1 MRQSPSSSYEK
12 HMKAALLLAP
22 RQIEIRDADRPEP
35 GRTDVLIQPVQA
47 GICGSDV
54 SLYLGHRTA
63 SAYPLLLGHEVVGRV
78 VAAGEEATQFRIG
91 QRVIVEPNYP
101 CGTCRFCRAGRG
113 NICPNKKS
121 LGVTI
126 SGCFAEHFA
135 APAEFVWAVPDTVA
149 DDDAVAIEPLAVSLH
164 ALWQS
169 GAQLGDTIA
178 VIGCGSTGLLLIQA
192 AVAAGMRV
200 FAHDKL
206 QGKIEMAQRLGA
218 EARADADIPQ
228 LWRDEG
234 VTTVFECAGASA
246 TVELALSAV
255 PRGGQVVLLGLSS
268 AQANFQPLRFV
279 REGLRVSGSIIY
291 DHPHD
296 FARAISLVERKVL
309 SPSSIVSHRFR
320 FIDTPRALEI
330 ASTGEAGKVL
340 LSMES

>member
-1 MRQSPSSSYEK
+1 
-12 HMKAALLLAP
+12 MKAALLLAP
-22 RQIEIRDADRPEP
+22 QEIQIQDAAQPQL
-35 GRTDVLIQPVQA
+35 GGTDVLIEPVLA

-54 SLYLGHRTA
+54 SLFLGHRTA
-63 SAYPLLLGHEVVGRV
+63 PAYPLLLGHEVIGRV
-78 VAAGEEATQFRIG
+78 AAVGDGVTQLAVG

-101 CGTCRFCRAGRG
+101 CGMCTFCRAGRG

-126 SGCFAEHFA
+126 SGCFAESFA
-135 APAEFVWAVPDTVA
+135 APAEFVWAIPDTIA
-149 DDDAVAIEPLAVSLH
+149 DDDAAAIEPLAVSLH

-192 AVAAGMRV
+192 AVAQGMRV

-206 QGKIEMAQRLGA
+206 ESKIEMAHKLGA
-218 EARADADIPQ
+218 QVRVDVDVAR

-234 VTTVFECAGASA
+234 VTSVFECAGAAA
-246 TVELALSAV
+246 TVELALNAV
-255 PRGGQVVLLGLSS
+255 PRGGQVILLGLSS
-268 AQANFQPLRFV
+268 SQANFQPLRFV

-296 FARAISLVERKVL
+296 FARAIGLVEQKVL
-309 SPSSIVSHRFR
+309 SPSSIVSHRFPFSDIR
-320 FIDTPRALEI
+320 RALEV

-340 LSMES
+340 LNMTL

>member
-1 MRQSPSSSYEK
+1 
-12 HMKAALLLAP
+12 MKAALLLAP
-22 RQIEIRDADRPEP
+22 HQIEIRDAAEP
-35 GRTDVLIQPVQA
+35 TLGKTDVLIELIQA

-54 SLYLGHRTA
+54 SLFLGHRA
-63 SAYPLLLGHEVVGRV
+63 APAYPLLLGHEMVGRV
-78 VAAGEEATQFRIG
+78 TAVGQDVATFVVG

-101 CGTCRFCRAGRG
+101 CGTCPFCRAGRG

-126 SGCFAEHFA
+126 PGCFTESFA
-135 APAEFVWAVPDTVA
+135 APAEFVWAVPDAIA

-169 GAQLGDTIA
+169 GAQLGDTVA
-178 VIGCGSTGLLLIQA
+178 VIGCGATGLLLVQA

-206 QGKIEMAQRLGA
+206 EPKIEMAHQLGA
-218 EARADADIPQ
+218 QVRPGVETAE

-296 FARAISLVERKVL
+296 FGRAISLVEQKVL
-309 SPSSIVSHRFR
+309 SPSSVVSHRFP
-320 FIDTPRALEI
+320 FSEIPNALDV
-330 ASTGEAGKVL
+330 ASSGAAGKVL
-340 LSMES
+340 LSMQP

>member
-1 MRQSPSSSYEK
+1 
-12 HMKAALLLAP
+12 MKAALLLAP
-22 RQIEIRDADRPEP
+22 RQLEIRDAAAPAL
-35 GRTDVLIQPVQA
+35 GKSDVLIQPIQA

-54 SLYLGHRTA
+54 SLFMGHRTA
-63 SAYPLLLGHEVVGRV
+63 PAYPLLLGHEVVGRV
-78 VAAGEEATQFRIG
+78 VETGGEVTTLRVG

-101 CGTCRFCRAGRG
+101 CGACAYCRAGHG
-113 NICPNKKS
+113 NICPNKRS

-126 SGCFAEHFA
+126 SGCFAESFA
-135 APAEFVWAVPDTVA
+135 APAEFVWALPDSVA

-169 GAQLGDTIA
+169 GAQLGATVA

-192 AVAAGMRV
+192 AVAQGMRV

-206 QGKIEMAQRLGA
+206 QAKIEMARRLGA
-218 EARADADIPQ
+218 EVREDVDIPQ

-296 FARAISLVERKVL
+296 FARAIGLVERKVL

-320 FIDTPRALEI
+320 FIDTPRALEV

-340 LSMES
+340 LSMGP

>member
-1 MRQSPSSSYEK
+1 M
-12 HMKAALLLAP
+12 
-22 RQIEIRDADRPEP
+22 
-35 GRTDVLIQPVQA
+35 DVLIQPIQA
-47 GICGSDV
+47 GVCGSDV
-54 SLYLGHRTA
+54 SLFLGHRTPP
-63 SAYPLLLGHEVVGRV
+63 AYPLLLGHEVVGRV
-78 VAAGEEATQFRIG
+78 VATGDDVTTLRAG

-101 CGTCRFCRAGRG
+101 CGTCAFCRAGRG

-126 SGCFAEHFA
+126 AGCFAESFS
-135 APAEFVWAVPDTVA
+135 APAEFTWPIPDSVA

-169 GAQLGDTIA
+169 GAQLGDTVA

-200 FAHDKL
+200 FAHDKIEA
-206 QGKIEMAQRLGA
+206 KREMARKLGA
-218 EARADADIPQ
+218 QAPTDSDPAQ

-234 VTTVFECAGASA
+234 VGTVFECAGASA

-255 PRGGQVVLLGLSS
+255 PRGGQVVLLGLSP

-296 FARAISLVERKVL
+296 FARAISLVEQNVL
-309 SPSSIVSHRFR
+309 SPSRIISHRFA
-320 FIDTPRALEI
+320 FSDVPHALEV

-340 LSMES
+340 LNMVS

>member
-1 MRQSPSSSYEK
+1 
-12 HMKAALLLAP
+12 MKAALLLAP
-22 RQIEIRDADRPEP
+22 RQIQVQDVTEPEL
-35 GRTDVLIQPVQA
+35 GNTDVRIKPIRA

-54 SLYLGHRTA
+54 SLFLGHRTA
-63 SAYPLLLGHEVVGRV
+63 PAYPLLLGHEVIGRAVAVGQDVTTIRV
-78 VAAGEEATQFRIG
+78 G

-101 CGTCRFCRAGRG
+101 CGTCAFCRSGRG

-121 LGVTI
+121 VGVTI
-126 SGCFAEHFA
+126 PGCFAEAFA
-135 APAEFVWAVPDTVA
+135 APAEFVWPVPDAVT
-149 DDDAVAIEPLAVSLH
+149 DEDAVAIEPLAVSLH

-169 GAQLGDTIA
+169 GAQLGDRIA
-178 VIGCGSTGLLLIQA
+178 VIGCGSTGLLLVQA
-192 AVAAGMRV
+192 AVAQGTRV

-206 QGKIEMAQRLGA
+206 EPKIEMAHKLGA
-218 EARADADIPQ
+218 EVRTGVDIAQ

-234 VTTVFECAGASA
+234 VTSVFECAGASA

-268 AQANFQPLRFV
+268 SQANFQPLRFV

-296 FARAISLVERKVL
+296 FARAISLVEQKIL
-309 SPSSIVSHRFR
+309 SPSSIVSHRFP
-320 FIDTPRALEI
+320 FSDVLHGLEV

-340 LSMES
+340 LSMEA